1 MMKNDNFVE
10 VPFEAI
16 SFKEDLDSLTTVRN
30 HCPWLN
36 ETDRLVVMLIVET
49 ITVLMMMTVM
59 SIMMMKKNWYQYLCR
74 VTTSRPRLLL
84 ITEEPD
90 RARAQFNRNPARLF
104 FIASQSQMVTLLHH
118 LSRHSLYV
126 QYSLHSMMYF
136 VSSKLNVQLC
146 VSFCLVPPPL
156 SIISD
161 IQHFDLSQ
169 SSTVCRYTSLIFF
182 SPSWITP
189 TPTPTD
195 CFIT

>member
-36 ETDRLVVMLIVET
+36 ETDRLVVMLIVDT
-49 ITVLMMMTVM
+49 MMVLMMMKVM

-84 ITEEPD
+84 ITGEPD
-90 RARAQFNRNPARLF
+90 CARAQFNRNPPRLF
-104 FIASQSQMVTLLHH
+104 FIANQSQMVTLLHH
-118 LSRHSLYV
+118 LFRNYLYNV
-126 QYSLHSMMYF
+126 HCTAWCKLYHPCTMCMSF
-136 VSSKLNVQLC
+136 VPFHLLCPSSQ
-146 VSFCLVPPPL
+146 
-156 SIISD
+156 
-161 IQHFDLSQ
+161 
-169 SSTVCRYTSLIFF
+169 TSNTLIWSNLLEFVDTHPWFF
-182 SPSWITP
+182 FLPSWIKP

-195 CFIT
+195 SSIT